1 MAVMNHPSLRIGAP
15 PSSVFLPPPRFNHLP
30 AYGLSLC
37 FGIYASSYVVGQFRG
52 RRCYYNP
59 TRVSMQSKNQIIY
72 PSLKAVGTGGKG
84 FGFDSKSKKT
94 SRFACNAALT
104 LTRESPTITRIP
116 THGIEKSPKLD
127 DGGRGFPPRNDGGGG
142 GGGGGGESFFG
153 GFFLFGFLMFM
164 AHLKD
169 LEGEHDNNNNH

>member
-94 SRFACNAALT
+94 SRFACNAALVGFSIRVSLASL
-104 LTRESPTITRIP
+104 LTKI
-116 THGIEKSPKLD
+116 
-127 DGGRGFPPRNDGGGG
+127 
-142 GGGGGGESFFG
+142 SFLSFIC
-153 GFFLFGFLMFM
+153 L
-164 AHLKD
+164 
-169 LEGEHDNNNNH
+169 